1 MKRLLIFLIFFLFY
15 ILFVNKN
22 VELKPVMTYEND
34 NSSQY
39 ELLFDEELLNINNFK
54 LKLGLF
60 TKYDFRINKV
70 YIKYKEKL
78 KDYFKDKEYFSFD
91 NSNIN
96 NGIESLKNEYN
107 VILKNNYLYDE
118 SVEDIVIEK
127 VEVYADENSIS
138 ELKKKYPLVKVI
150 RK

>member
-96 NGIESLKNEYN
+96 NGLE
-107 VILKNNYLYDE
+107 
-118 SVEDIVIEK
+118 
-127 VEVYADENSIS
+127 
-138 ELKKKYPLVKVI
+138 
-150 RK
+150 